1 LHKTEQLRHKTQPR
15 QESNTG
21 CVALEV
27 GERQIASEHLGRAV
41 RLHTALSV
49 NRLRQSYQLGRTT
62 TMFRKGSGRSCFLAL
77 LVCLTE
83 GAFAYPGPLPGTEDL
98 PKMADWVLVCKGK

>member
-1 LHKTEQLRHKTQPR
+1 
-15 QESNTG
+15 
-21 CVALEV
+21 
-27 GERQIASEHLGRAV
+27 
-41 RLHTALSV
+41 
-49 NRLRQSYQLGRTT
+49 
-62 TMFRKGSGRSCFLAL
+62 MFRMGSGRSCFLAL